1 MANDAALQ
9 ATAAQLRDSRYQA
22 DTWLNVTLPPM
33 MKLWKGIGNIRAS
46 NFFISEEDAR
56 QAKGA
61 YVDSRPFRFAESLWR
76 MGQVQKDPKHDY
88 RGKIA
93 EFVVDF
99 PTDPVTPT
107 VNPRHRSTNR
117 FISVV
122 YGTPRFNASRTT
134 AFACLST
141 AGFSTSKSAARKSS
155 STCPP
160 NLNVTGSP
168 SSSAIDSFNSSADAA
183 SFTVTIAP
191 CSTNHL
197 DTPTPPP
204 NRPRPITSTFFPF
217 TDSTTRSLF
226 ITALHF
232 SPMPF
237 QK

>member
-99 PTDPVTPT
+99 PTEAAVGICLANPV
-107 VNPRHRSTNR
+107 
-117 FISVV
+117 F
-122 YGTPRFNASRTT
+122 G
-134 AFACLST
+134 
-141 AGFSTSKSAARKSS
+141 
-155 STCPP
+155 
-160 NLNVTGSP
+160 VTGGLLQYFIPDWQRTLRLTGRTYRFEEKSYP
-168 SSSAIDSFNSSADAA
+168 S
-183 SFTVTIAP
+183 
-191 CSTNHL
+191 L
-197 DTPTPPP
+197 
-204 NRPRPITSTFFPF
+204 
-217 TDSTTRSLF
+217 
-226 ITALHF
+226 
-232 SPMPF
+232 
-237 QK
+237 